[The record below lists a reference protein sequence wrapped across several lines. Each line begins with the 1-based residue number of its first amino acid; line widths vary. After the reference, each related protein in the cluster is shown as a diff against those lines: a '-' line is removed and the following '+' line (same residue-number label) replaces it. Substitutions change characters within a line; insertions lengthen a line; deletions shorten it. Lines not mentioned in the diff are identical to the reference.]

1 MKQNYHPNAHVGI
14 RPIESLIKTNLKNL
28 TFIDKLQEKQK

>member
-1 MKQNYHPNAHVGI
+1 MKQNYHPNTHVGI
-14 RPIESLIKTNLKNL
+14 RPFKSLIKTNLKNL